1 MLLLLLLWLRWG
13 RVVVVGYA
21 ASVRPISRSRNA
33 CWSCRHCRLAR
44 GWDMFLWRVRVR
56 GKPYCEHDR
65 LGELCEVVPSAA
77 AAAFLRNIHVGKGGL
92 TRKIFLGGRHPVPLL
107 PLVISLSSSCCAVQ
121 LSHKCS
127 CWLDITFTREP
138 CCVVVGCGKLREL
151 GQYSV
156 CVRECLESE

>member
-44 GWDMFLWRVRVR
+44 GWDMFLWRVR

-65 LGELCEVVPSAA
+65 LGELCGSTVSCCCCFLTQYTCRQGRPHEGNIPGWTPSCPVVASC
-77 AAAFLRNIHVGKGGL
+77 NIS
-92 TRKIFLGGRHPVPLL
+92 F
-107 PLVISLSSSCCAVQ
+107 SSSCCAVQ